1 MKTEILYTRHED
13 GGAGW
18 AEITLNRPEKGNAL
32 NRGMV
37 GRLGELAE
45 EIAADGAVRVV
56 VLRGRGRFFST
67 GGDIAAWGALTPE
80 EMRRDWIL
88 PGIDAFERIAGL
100 RQPVIAAIN
109 GHALGGGLELALA
122 ADLRVAVRQ
131 AKFGAPE
138 VTLGMITGWG
148 GVRHLAEAVGA
159 ARAAE
164 MTLVGAPVTA
174 ETALQWGLVNAVVDD
189 EGAMERQVGEWV
201 SKLCANGPIAMKLTK
216 RLLGTMRADLR
227 HQHAEAAAQ
236 ALATEDCQEG
246 VRAFREKRK
255 PVFGNR

>member
-1 MKTEILYTRHED
+1 METEILYTRHEE
-13 GGAGW
+13 AGCKW
-18 AEITLNRPEKGNAL
+18 AEIVLNRPEKGNAL
-32 NRGMV
+32 NRAMV
-37 GRLGELAE
+37 GRLGELAD
-45 EIAADGAVRVV
+45 EIAADGTVRVV
-56 VLRGRGRFFST
+56 VVRGRGRFFST

-88 PGIDAFERIAGL
+88 PGIDAFEKIAGL

-131 AKFGAPE
+131 AKLGAPE
-138 VTLGMITGWG
+138 VTLGMISGWG

-174 ETALQWGLVNAVVDD
+174 ETALQWGLVNAVVED
-189 EGAMERQVGEWV
+189 EGAMDGQVAEWV
-201 SKLCANGPIAMKLTK
+201 SKLCANGPVAMRLTK
-216 RLLGTMRADLR
+216 RLLGTMHADLR
-227 HQHAEAAAQ
+227 HQHAAAAAE
-236 ALATEDCQEG
+236 ALGTEDCQEG

>member
-1 MKTEILYTRHED
+1 MEPEIIYTRH
-13 GGAGW
+13 GGEGGIW
-18 AEITLNRPEKGNAL
+18 AEITLNRPDKGNAL

-37 GRLGELAE
+37 WRLGELAG
-45 EIAADGAVRVV
+45 EISADGTVRVV
-56 VLRGRGRFFST
+56 VLRGRGRFYST
-67 GGDIAAWGALTPE
+67 GGDIAAWGSLTPE
-80 EMRRDWIL
+80 DMRREWIL
-88 PGIDAFERIAGL
+88 PGIDAFEKIAGL

-131 AKFGAPE
+131 AKLGAPE
-138 VTLGMITGWG
+138 VTLGMISGWG

-174 ETALQWGLVNAVVDD
+174 ETALQWGLVNAVVED
-189 EGAMERQVGEWV
+189 EGAMERQVSEWV
-201 SKLCANGPIAMKLTK
+201 TKLCANGPIAMKLTK
-216 RLLGTMRADLR
+216 RLLGTMHADLR

-236 ALATEDCQEG
+236 ALATEDCREG

>member
-1 MKTEILYTRHED
+1 MDTEILYTRHED

-122 ADLRVAVRQ
+122 ADLRVAVRR
-131 AKFGAPE
+131 AKLGAPE
-138 VTLGMITGWG
+138 VTLGMISGWG

-174 ETALQWGLVNAVVDD
+174 ETALQWGLVNAVVED
-189 EGAMERQVGEWV
+189 EAAMERQVGEWV